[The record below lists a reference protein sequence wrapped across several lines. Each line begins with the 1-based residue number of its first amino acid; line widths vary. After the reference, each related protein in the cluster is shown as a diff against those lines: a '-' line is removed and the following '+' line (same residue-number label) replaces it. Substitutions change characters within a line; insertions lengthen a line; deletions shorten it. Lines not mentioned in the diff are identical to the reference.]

1 MAGKGEPWALR
12 KMKAENDKYANLARA
27 EDLTLRQA
35 SVTSWH
41 AAAEARPGNNAKAE
55 TAAAVMCVRRRGRAA
70 VQRRQ
75 QQLNISFSLSTLH
88 LAPPFSALLCPS
100 LTARS
105 PGWRAT

>member
-41 AAAEARPGNNAKAE
+41 AAAPTTTPLAE
-55 TAAAVMCVRRRGRAA
+55 TAAAVVCARRRRGHPAGQRAGT
-70 VQRRQ
+70 VFPL
-75 QQLNISFSLSTLH
+75 LNPCAPVLLLRSFL
-88 LAPPFSALLCPS
+88 
-100 LTARS
+100 
-105 PGWRAT
+105 